1 MNPRSLIKKVVPRSF
16 FRQIEPTGHLAEA
29 ILLNVA
35 HGFPAHGLQVIGV
48 TGTNGKT
55 STSFLIHRM
64 LHEAG
69 LKVGLM
75 TTVAYGAGLH
85 IKPQISH
92 MTTASVPL
100 LHKRITELK
109 QQGIEYLVLETTSHA
124 LAQHRVFGVPYSIA
138 VMTNLTHEHLD
149 YHGTFERYRAAKI
162 KLFKLANRNRK
173 GLRAGVANA
182 DDPNG
187 RLFTNE
193 VKHPT
198 LYGIEN
204 GDLRARDITLSPA
217 GVSYTATIGD
227 DVYRIRCNL
236 PGKFNV
242 YNSLAAVG
250 VGRAL
255 GLTKE
260 QIEKGIAAL
269 EGVEGRMTRI
279 DEGQDFDVIVDYA
292 HTPDSFEQLFKDLK
306 PVVKGKLIVLFG
318 SAGRRDEE
326 KRTTQGEL
334 AGQYADEV
342 IVTEEDDR
350 DMDGQEIMQQIA
362 AGAKKHGKK
371 EGKDLFLIHDRPDA
385 IQFAVDRA
393 RKGDTILLLGKGH
406 EKDILR
412 NGPRAAELRHLQQD
426 DRNPERV
433 IKIAWDE
440 IAAAR
445 QALKRRKK

>member
-1 MNPRSLIKKVVPRSF
+1 
-16 FRQIEPTGHLAEA
+16 
-29 ILLNVA
+29 
-35 HGFPAHGLQVIGV
+35 
-48 TGTNGKT
+48 
-55 STSFLIHRM
+55 
-64 LHEAG
+64 
-69 LKVGLM
+69 
-75 TTVAYGAGLH
+75 
-85 IKPQISH
+85 
-92 MTTASVPL
+92 MTTASVPV

-124 LAQHRVFGVPYSIA
+124 LAQYRVFGVPYSVA

-149 YHGTFERYRAAKI
+149 YHGTFERYRAAKV

-173 GLRAGVANA
+173 GLRVGVANA

-187 RLFTNE
+187 SLFAAE
-193 VKHPT
+193 VKHPI

-204 GDLRARDITLSPA
+204 GNLRAQDVQLSPA
-217 GVSYTATIGD
+217 GVSYTAAIED
-227 DVYRIRCNL
+227 DEYYIRCNL

-255 GLTKE
+255 GLTKA

-269 EGVEGRMTRI
+269 EGVEGRMTRVT
-279 DEGQDFDVIVDYA
+279 EGQNFDVIVDYA

-326 KRTTQGEL
+326 KRATQGEL

-362 AGAKKHGKK
+362 AGAEKQGKK
-371 EGKDLFLIHDRPDA
+371 QGKDLFLIHDRPDA

-412 NGPRAAELRHLQQD
+412 NGPKAAEMRHLQQD

-433 IKIAWDE
+433 IKIEWDE
-440 IAAAR
+440 IAVTRA
-445 QALKRRKK
+445 ALKKRKK